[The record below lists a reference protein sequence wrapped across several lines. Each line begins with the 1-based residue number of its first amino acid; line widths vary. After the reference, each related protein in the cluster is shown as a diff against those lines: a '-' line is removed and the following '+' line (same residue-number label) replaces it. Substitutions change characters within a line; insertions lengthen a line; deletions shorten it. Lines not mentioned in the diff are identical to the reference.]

1 MKWERNVRSF
11 LVVVV
16 SLVAS
21 HRGIAQAV
29 QRGPAAQE
37 KEPFAEITQ
46 RLNEAAD
53 AKLANAFLS
62 SPTAELGDGKMEMRL
77 FSGLLALPT
86 QLKEASARGATAK
99 QSLARLDLLRPII
112 EPELARAG
120 LPVELSGMVQVESG
134 AQTFALSPRGARGL
148 WQLMP
153 DTARRYGLTVTAQR
167 DERLDGSKS
176 TRAAAR
182 YLRTLYAQFGDWS
195 LVFAAYNAGELTIQR
210 AIDRSGTTDFFQL
223 NRLLPA
229 ETRSYVPAVWASF
242 AQFSDGG
249 RTTHLGTLLRNRPNT
264 WVYAETTTSTG
275 QISFFAGPRAA
286 VSAGRPSLQTG
297 DSAESPRVDLCGYDR
312 LQNRLQ
318 RCRRKTRSAV

>member
-1 MKWERNVRSF
+1 MKRKYNVSSF

-16 SLVAS
+16 LLVAS
-21 HRGIAQAV
+21 HLGRAQSVQSSPIAE
-29 QRGPAAQE
+29 AQE
-37 KEPFAEITQ
+37 TFEEINQ
-46 RLNEAAD
+46 RLNEVAK
-53 AKLANAFLS
+53 AKLASAFPS
-62 SPTAELGDGKMEMRL
+62 SPTDEIGDSKMAMRL
-77 FSGLLALPT
+77 SSGLLALPT
-86 QLKEASARGATAK
+86 QLKEVSARRIIAN

-153 DTARRYGLTVTAQR
+153 DTARRYGLAVTTQR
-167 DERLDGSKS
+167 DERLDAYKS

-182 YLRTLYAQFGDWS
+182 YLRTLYAQFGNWS
-195 LVFAAYNAGELTIQR
+195 LVFAAYNAGEQTVHR

-249 RTTHLGTLLRNRPNT
+249 RTTHLGSLLRDRPNA

-275 QISFFAGPRAA
+275 QISPFTGLRSA
-286 VSAGRPSLQTG
+286 VSADEAIVHSQ
-297 DSAESPRVDLCGYDR
+297 PR
-312 LQNRLQ
+312 
-318 RCRRKTRSAV
+318 